1 MIDDSKNLES
11 PNTVFGVLVQT
22 LKLRRQ
28 KGIPPFTVMS
38 CDNLPG
44 NGKVAK
50 DAVVGLA
57 DLCDSKFARWI
68 EQKVSFPNGMVDR
81 IATVTTDQQRE
92 KLINEFG
99 IDLSLIH
106 I

>member
-1 MIDDSKNLES
+1 M
-11 PNTVFGVLVQT
+11 VQAP
-22 LKLRRQ
+22 KLRERHTS
-28 KGIPPFTVMS
+28 FTVMS

-57 DLCDSKFARWI
+57 DLNDSTRTMDRAEAF
-68 EQKVSFPNGMVDR
+68 FPNGMVDR

-92 KLINEFG
+92 N
-99 IDLSLIH
+99 
-106 I
+106 